1 MRSVLI
7 RDKKPYILAKRYSL
21 TEDVAMNN
29 VKKFEQAVRALT
41 PMLTSTFMHLS
52 DEEKESVTEIR
63 LRVRKPV
70 IAVTV
75 NGICFLHRS
84 AKLTQVYSDAVVKT
98 CEKEIEEVFSRLC
111 GYSVYSHRDAINK
124 GYITISGG
132 HRAGV
137 AGTAVT
143 EHGRVVSVR
152 NISCIN
158 LRIAKE
164 ITGAADD
171 VYNRCFSQGLGG
183 LIVAGPPSSGKTTV
197 LRDLAR
203 QLSGTEKGLFA
214 KVFVC
219 DERGEL
225 GASHGSV
232 AQNDIGIN
240 CDLITSYP
248 KKDGIL
254 IGLRSFSPDIIICD
268 EIATDEE
275 LDAVESGLRCGVHF
289 ALSIHAE
296 TEKDLRSKPAYRRLV
311 SSGCF
316 GNTVLLSGLQPGK
329 AERFF
334 TGSELLG

>member
-1 MRSVLI
+1 M
-7 RDKKPYILAKRYSL
+7 D
-21 TEDVAMNN
+21 N
-29 VKKFEQAVRALT
+29 VEKFEQAVRMLTPALT
-41 PMLTSTFMHLS
+41 AAFLHLS
-52 DEEKESVTEIR
+52 NEEKEIITEIR
-63 LRVRKPV
+63 LRVRKPLVV
-70 IAVTV
+70 ITL
-75 NGICFLHRS
+75 NGVCFLHRS
-84 AKLTQVYSDAVVKT
+84 GKLTQVYSDLAVKI
-98 CEKEIEEVFSRLC
+98 CEKEMEEIFSRLC
-111 GYSVYSHRDAINK
+111 GYSVYSYKDAINR

-143 EHGRVVSVR
+143 ENGKVVSVR

-164 ITGAADD
+164 ITGAADEI
-171 VYNRCFSQGLGG
+171 YLRCFAQGLSG

-203 QLSGTEKGLFA
+203 QLSGAEKGRFV

-225 GASHGSV
+225 GAVHCGV
-232 AQNDIGIN
+232 TQNDIGIN

-248 KKDGIL
+248 KKEGVL

-268 EIATDEE
+268 EVATDEE
-275 LDAVESGLRCGVHF
+275 LDAVESGLLSGVYF

-296 TEKDLRSKPAYRRLV
+296 TEKDLRSKPAYQRLIA
-311 SSGCF
+311 SGCF
-316 GNTVLLSGLQPGK
+316 AHTVLLSGTQPGK

-334 TGSELLG
+334 TGSELVG

>member
-1 MRSVLI
+1 M
-7 RDKKPYILAKRYSL
+7 D
-21 TEDVAMNN
+21 N

-41 PMLTSTFMHLS
+41 PSLTSLFMHLGK
-52 DEEKESVTEIR
+52 EEKETVTEIR
-63 LRVRKPV
+63 LRSRKPV
-70 IAVTV
+70 VAVTV
-75 NGICFLHRS
+75 NGVFFLHRS
-84 AKLTQVYSDAVVKT
+84 AKLTQVYSDAVVKI

-111 GYSVYSHRDAINK
+111 GYSVYSYRDAINR

-137 AGTAVT
+137 GGTAVT
-143 EHGRVVSVR
+143 ENGKVVSVR

-164 ITGAADD
+164 ITGAADE

-203 QLSGTEKGLFA
+203 QLSGAEKSLFA

-232 AQNDIGIN
+232 VQNDMGIN

-248 KKDGIL
+248 KKEGIL

-296 TEKDLRSKPAYRRLV
+296 TEKDLSEKAAYKRLV

-316 GNTVLLSGLQPGK
+316 RNTVLLSGTHPGR

>member
-1 MRSVLI
+1 MA
-7 RDKKPYILAKRYSL
+7 D
-21 TEDVAMNN
+21 N

-41 PMLTSTFMHLS
+41 PPIASAFLHLS
-52 DEEKESVTEIR
+52 DEEKETVTEIR
-63 LRVRKPV
+63 MRVRKPI
-70 IAVTV
+70 IAVTS

-84 AKLTQVYSDAVVKT
+84 GKLTQVYSDAVVKI
-98 CEKEIEEVFSRLC
+98 CEKEIEDVFSRLC
-111 GYSVYSHRDAINK
+111 GYSVYSHRDAINR
-124 GYITISGG
+124 GYITINGG

-143 EHGRVVSVR
+143 ENGRIVSVR

-164 ITGAADD
+164 ITGAADEI
-171 VYNRCFSQGLGG
+171 YARCFSQGLNG

-203 QLSGTEKGLFA
+203 QLSGEEKGLFA

-225 GASHGSV
+225 GAAHCGT

-248 KKDGIL
+248 KSEGIL

-275 LDAVESGLRCGVHF
+275 LTAVESGLRCGVHF

-296 TEKDLRSKPAYRRLV
+296 TENDLRSKPAYQRLAA
-311 SSGCF
+311 SGCF
-316 GNTVLLSGLQPGK
+316 GHTVLLSGSQPGRT
-329 AERFF
+329 ESFF